1 MVPQTVPDCVVVQ
14 SPLGQQRQHILQ
26 LHILLL
32 QDQRHQVIANKHMPR
47 LHRVLQPLSVQLPQI
62 GLTVLDLDDIILKQ
76 THLEV
81 LLIDLDGEGV
91 ADVLD
96 GEVLPD
102 GLELGDE
109 EVVGSGGLFVLA
121 QEVRQR

>member
-1 MVPQTVPDCVVVQ
+1 
-14 SPLGQQRQHILQ
+14 
-26 LHILLL
+26 
-32 QDQRHQVIANKHMPR
+32 MPR

>member
-1 MVPQTVPDCVVVQ
+1 M
-14 SPLGQQRQHILQ
+14 
-26 LHILLL
+26 
-32 QDQRHQVIANKHMPR
+32 IANKHIPS
-47 LHRVLQPLSVQLPQI
+47 LHGVLQALSVQLPQI

-96 GEVLPD
+96 CQVLAD
-102 GLELGDE
+102 GLELRDE
-109 EVVGSGGLFVLA
+109 DVVGSGGLFVLT